1 MCCESAFAVVEL
13 VQEVKRDKRVDDTR
27 LSASREMALEY
38 LQSRYAEIVGAKNST
53 CGILTAS
60 KSDDGW
66 YDIVDGDGDRF
77 EAYLSEKLKIAS

>member
-1 MCCESAFAVVEL
+1 MCGESAFAVVEL
-13 VQEVKRDKRVDDTR
+13 VQEVKRDKCVDDTR
-27 LSASREMALEY
+27 LFSSRVKAMQY
-38 LQSRYAEIVGAKNST
+38 LQSRYAEIVSAKNST
-53 CGILTAS
+53 CGILAAS